1 MIIRVGLA
9 GWSAW
14 VVYILVGTMQ
24 LVLIAMGLSFKIKG
38 ETQPHEQRRPS
49 VIAVHFDGWNTSH
62 RSVASSNV
70 APDERRPLLA
80 SPMRHASDGSGRV
93 RRGTPSRGGGG
104 EERRPLMSMSPPP
117 PHHQGRDGHS
127 VTASPLGR

>member
-1 MIIRVGLA
+1 MVVRVGLP

-24 LVLIAMGLSFKIKG
+24 LVLIAMGISFKVAG

-49 VIAVHFDGWNTSH
+49 IIAMHFDGWNASR

-80 SPMRHASDGSGRV
+80 SPMRHASRGSD
-93 RRGTPSRGGGG
+93 
-104 EERRPLMSMSPPP
+104 RRPLMSMSPPP
-117 PHHQGRDGHS
+117 PPPHHSRDGNAA
-127 VTASPLGR
+127 TASPAGH

>member
-1 MIIRVGLA
+1 MIIRVGLS

-24 LVLIAMGLSFKIKG
+24 LILIAMGISFKVTG

-49 VIAVHFDGWNTSH
+49 LIAMHFNGWDASH
-62 RSVASSNV
+62 RSLASSNI

-80 SPMRHASDGSGRV
+80 SPMRHASDSMR
-93 RRGTPSRGGGG
+93 TSRGS
-104 EERRPLMSMSPPP
+104 ERRPLMSMSPPP
-117 PHHQGRDGHS
+117 HHSGDGHA
-127 VTASPLGR
+127 VTASPAGH